1 MHGWLEHLD
10 QWLHSVSTFI
20 NPVTLLRI
28 KTFLEMCWVCL
39 LFPVLSVHSSP
50 SCSGVQ
56 VGHFFHGVP
65 PFFFMFFVL
74 SFLTHRLC
82 CFQAFLCSLQFSLNC
97 SQCYYIVVPAGL
109 YFSPSDTMFELRHY
123 EVFVCWHGG
132 EVFWWIWRPGD
143 PGCYWRWK

>member
-1 MHGWLEHLD
+1 MTTFSFYIHQSSHPTQNQNVSRNVLSLFAF
-10 QWLHSVSTFI
+10 SSSFSTFI
-20 NPVTLLRI
+20 SLLLR
-28 KTFLEMCWVCL
+28 
-39 LFPVLSVHSSP
+39 
-50 SCSGVQ
+50 CSGWSFLSWSPTV
-56 VGHFFHGVP
+56 
-65 PFFFMFFVL
+65 FFMFFVL

-143 PGCYWRWK
+143 PGCY